1 MALAAQ
7 AVLNRFPLSR
17 LGLASLAALL
27 LAGCTSAPP
36 PRPEPPPQPPVT
48 PAPVPALPP
57 AQPLPRPQPPP
68 AVIRP
73 GPPPS
78 APPLSVAPPAA
89 ASGVPQA
96 SATGSLVALADRQ
109 AAAGDYAA
117 AAAQLERALRIR
129 PQDPLLWQKLAW
141 LRLQN
146 GDFEQAATLAARSDA
161 LAGNNAELR
170 AQNRRIIELAR
181 ARRRP

>member
-7 AVLNRFPLSR
+7 AVLNRSVNAWR
-17 LGLASLAALL
+17 LLLLGPLL
-27 LAGCTSAPP
+27 LAGCSSAPP
-36 PRPEPPPQPPVT
+36 PRPEPPLPVPPAR
-48 PAPVPALPP
+48 PAPPAPLPP
-57 AQPLPRPQPPP
+57 AQPLPRPQPPAS

-78 APPLSVAPPAA
+78 APPVSATPVPPAQ
-89 ASGVPQA
+89 PT
-96 SATGSLVALADRQ
+96 ATGSLVAMADKQ
-109 AAAGDYAA
+109 AAAGDYAS

-146 GDFEQAATLAARSDA
+146 GDFEQAATLASRSDS
-161 LAGNNAELR
+161 LAGNNAAVRE
-170 AQNRRIIELAR
+170 QNRRIVELAR
-181 ARRRP
+181 ARQRP

>member
-7 AVLNRFPLSR
+7 AVLNRSTLPWRAGCL
-17 LGLASLAALL
+17 LAMLV
-27 LAGCTSAPP
+27 LAGCVSAPP
-36 PRPEPPPQPPVT
+36 PRPQPPAEPPPVARVPP
-48 PAPVPALPP
+48 PLPP
-57 AQPLPRPQPPP
+57 AQPLPRPHPPAT

-78 APPLSVAPPAA
+78 APLAPALPPPSSAQ
-89 ASGVPQA
+89 PT
-96 SATGSLVALADRQ
+96 ATGTLVAMADRQ

-146 GDFEQAATLAARSDA
+146 GDFDQAATLAARSDA
-161 LAGNNAELR
+161 VAGNNAELR
-170 AQNRRIIELAR
+170 AQNRRIIDLAR
-181 ARRRP
+181 ARQRP

>member
-7 AVLNRFPLSR
+7 AVLNRSVNAWR
-17 LGLASLAALL
+17 LLLLGPLL

-36 PRPEPPPQPPVT
+36 PRPAPPPPVPPVM
-48 PAPVPALPP
+48 PAPPAPLPP
-57 AQPLPRPQPPP
+57 AQPLPRPQPPAS

-78 APPLSVAPPAA
+78 APPVSATPVPPAQ
-89 ASGVPQA
+89 PT
-96 SATGSLVALADRQ
+96 ATGSLVAMADKQ
-109 AAAGDYAA
+109 AAAGDYAS

-146 GDFEQAATLAARSDA
+146 GDFEQAATLASRSDS
-161 LAGNNAELR
+161 LAGNNAAVRE
-170 AQNRRIIELAR
+170 QNRRIVELAR
-181 ARRRP
+181 ARQRP